1 MNTPIKL
8 KVIEGIKI
16 EKPDYFSLYS
26 NAFIK
31 TLEPAMQKYSTVKEY
46 DKDTIKKLVW
56 SGTKMVNTFD
66 SRSNDKEG
74 LLGKFSIITAVNTLM
89 ALLTPRE
96 FQNIFPIDK
105 IYLDENDGWKDY
117 FYTRKYIE
125 AFGEDKVIGEEIEN
139 FLWEYQNWTIS
150 FYMVE
155 KMGVISDLR
164 KLETGKGIMEEFLEE
179 QGVSTYTM
187 HEGVNGKK
195 FLENIQTGEVSEINK
210 PKPKYLKLIK

>member
-1 MNTPIKL
+1 MSHL
-8 KVIEGIKI
+8 KVIQGIKK
-16 EKPDYFSLYS
+16 EKPDYFTLYS
-26 NAFIK
+26 TSFINV
-31 TLEPAMQKYSTVKEY
+31 LESAMQKYATVKEY
-46 DKDTIKKLVW
+46 DKDTIKKLIW
-56 SGTKMVNTFD
+56 SGTKMINTFD

-105 IYLDENDGWKDY
+105 IYRDENDGWKDY

-150 FYMVE
+150 FYMIE
-155 KMGVISDLR
+155 KMGVISDLT
-164 KLETGKGIMEEFLEE
+164 KLETGKGVMEEFLEE
-179 QGVSTYTM
+179 QDVPTHTM
-187 HEGVNGKK
+187 YEDASGKR
-195 FLENIQTGEVSEINK
+195 FLENNQTSEVSEVKK
-210 PKPKYLKLIK
+210 PKQKHLKLIK